1 MPPEALNLSVL
12 SVFMCYAKYDGT
24 VHSPVKIAKGEIE
37 IEEKEIKRLK
47 KILLSIA
54 SANANEVIRWGKE
67 HMSGDGDIRLS
78 RELALAVSSMKLRAD
93 KNMLEVD
100 IKLCDKLKAI
110 ELYFKL
116 MGMSCDASDGALY
129 IDYDYVGTN
138 EKAGQDE

>member
-1 MPPEALNLSVL
+1 
-12 SVFMCYAKYDGT
+12 
-24 VHSPVKIAKGEIE
+24 
-37 IEEKEIKRLK
+37 
-47 KILLSIA
+47 
-54 SANANEVIRWGKE
+54 
-67 HMSGDGDIRLS
+67 MSGDGDIRLS